1 VKVTTEPDVVIPDEL
16 TGTASAVP
24 KACTKLEVKLPTCMD
39 MLIEAVQSEAVIR
52 ERVPE
57 PLAMDSLNVTLMLLE
72 NETPVASV
80 VGLTEESVGAAVSIV
95 IDSGE
100 VREDVLPAASACTV
114 VINHTPSASDGKVHV
129 VPEVLPDIWHVWN
142 TPALSARTVTV
153 PPFSAAVTETV
164 GVLSLVMLSVLDDP
178 VSDPATKSGVLV
190 APGAASSVVEPVVKV
205 K

>member
-1 VKVTTEPDVVIPDEL
+1 VKVTTEPDVVIPDEP
-16 TGTASAVP
+16 TAIVSAVP
-24 KACTKLEVKLPTCMD
+24 AALAISEVKLPARTD
-39 MLIEAVQSEAVIR
+39 KPTNTEQLEPVRR
-52 ERVPE
+52 EIVPV
-57 PLAMDSLNVTLMLLE
+57 PFAIVSLNVTLMLLE

-80 VGLTEESVGAAVSIV
+80 VGLTEERVGGAVSIV
-95 IDSGE
+95 IDNAE
-100 VREDVLPAASACTV
+100 DREDVLPAASACTV

-153 PPFSAAVTETV
+153 PPFSAAVTEIV

-190 APGAASSVVEPVVKV
+190 ASGATVSVIKALRIG
-205 K
+205 